1 METTCPSCPRDRDAG
16 KAALGGTPRAEEGPP
31 PAGGASGHGRRK
43 RRPAP
48 WKSPFWCVWLVAALL
63 LSGWMTVHMPTHVK
77 RVDAQAAAQHLRESA
92 QRPDAA
98 ASGPASTAA
107 PEAKVQSDHKST
119 SPETIPP
126 EAGSSR
132 TGTNAQSEIQSLAK
146 SEAKPDA
153 VGDSPRMQKS
163 HGNEGAASR
172 LLHRARIFGRLF
184 LYVALGAILGSLIE
198 GRCWYRF
205 LAGTLGRLTRAA
217 RLPQIVGAAIPTA
230 LASCPAA
237 DSMLVASHARGE
249 ISRTALVAGGML
261 NSYLA
266 HVSHSMRVLYPV
278 IAAIGLPGLLYFVI
292 QFSGGAIIIGVVLVI
307 HRLTVRK
314 RVSTEESTAVF
325 DALEHKV
332 QSYSESFRKGLLRAA
347 TLLFRIACISVPMI
361 LAMEWIIR
369 AGLLNFWTELVPEAV
384 SRHFPEE
391 LLTITAAQMGGLV
404 QSSTVSASL
413 LSQGLITP
421 AQVLLAMLVSSAV
434 GNPVRA
440 LRRNLPTALGI
451 FSPGT
456 ACLIVFGMQFSR
468 LVVTFAGAALVIFWM
483 QMTGAV

>member
-1 METTCPSCPRDRDAG
+1 
-16 KAALGGTPRAEEGPP
+16 
-31 PAGGASGHGRRK
+31 
-43 RRPAP
+43 
-48 WKSPFWCVWLVAALL
+48 
-63 LSGWMTVHMPTHVK
+63 MTVHMPTHVK

-92 QRPDAA
+92 QRPAAPAA
-98 ASGPASTAA
+98 ASGAASSPA
-107 PEAKVQSDHKST
+107 PEADIQSGNKSI
-119 SPETIPP
+119 SPETVSP
-126 EAGSSR
+126 EPDPSR
-132 TGTNAQSEIQSLAK
+132 TEAKAQSRAR
-146 SEAKPDA
+146 SEAA
-153 VGDSPRMQKS
+153 SEAARASPRMNKA
-163 HGNEGAASR
+163 HGDGGAASR
-172 LLHRARIFGRLF
+172 LLNRARIFGRLF

-217 RLPQIVGAAIPTA
+217 RLPQIVGAAMPTA

-307 HRLTVRK
+307 HRLAVRK
-314 RVSTEESTAVF
+314 RVATEESAVAF
-325 DALEHKV
+325 DALDALDALEHKV
-332 QSYSESFRKGLLRAA
+332 QSYSESLRKGLLRAA

-361 LAMEWIIR
+361 LAMEWVIR

-384 SRHFPEE
+384 SRYFPKE

-468 LVVTFAGAALVIFWM
+468 LVVTLAGAAMVIFWM
-483 QMTGAV
+483 QMTGAA